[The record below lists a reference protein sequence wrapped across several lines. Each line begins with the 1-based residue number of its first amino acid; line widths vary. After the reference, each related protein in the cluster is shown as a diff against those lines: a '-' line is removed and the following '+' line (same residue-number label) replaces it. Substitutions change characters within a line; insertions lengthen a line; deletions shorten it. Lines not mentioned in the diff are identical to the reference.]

1 MFFRENEEWE
11 PADGQNVSCLH
22 YLKWMATPTAE
33 QVTVVSHAGAPSSV
47 MLPRPSA
54 HPLAVQARGYVSSVF
69 QGYGDKLQTKEV
81 AVCSLTNVVSLIN
94 SVSATLL
101 T

>member
-1 MFFRENEEWE
+1 MDGG
-11 PADGQNVSCLH
+11 ADGGAGDSR
-22 YLKWMATPTAE
+22 
-33 QVTVVSHAGAPSSV
+33 VTCGAPSSV

-54 HPLAVQARGYVSSVF
+54 HSLAVQARGYVSSVF

-94 SVSATLL
+94 SVSVSLL
-101 T
+101 TGRPHGRPEAQQFIVLLVVAVVE